1 MHELLYFGA
10 RPTVAELISTID
22 GALADFDLSALAY
35 FVPLIADAIA
45 ASGAVSIGSIADIIL
60 TTIAGVSLGPI
71 SLTAI
76 GALASVIVGY

>member
-10 RPTVAELISTID
+10 GPTVAELISTID
-22 GALADFDLSALAY
+22 GALAY